1 MRMAAVIAMFVMGM
15 MMPVIMGM
23 GMSHC
28 MRVGFRMSGVGVSVG
43 VRLRPAV
50 IVMRV
55 VIIVAVSM
63 AVAMG
68 MSGCMRHC
76 QLRSSRCQ

>member
-1 MRMAAVIAMFVMGM
+1 MRMAAVIAMFVVGM

-50 IVMRV
+50 IVME
-55 VIIVAVSM
+55 IIVAVSM

-76 QLRSSRCQ
+76 QLRSGRCQ